1 MTVKIGLVGTGTV
14 GGGCVRIL
22 LKHAEDFKKRYGVD
36 IELVRVCSR
45 RPNQSEELGIDHLYT
60 SDYNEI
66 VNDPEIDI
74 VIELIGGTTVA
85 YDVVSKALANGKNVV
100 TANKALLAAHGEE
113 LAKLAMETGADI
125 AFEASV
131 GGGIPIIGPLKNS
144 LIANDVETVMG
155 IVNGTTNY
163 MLTRMTEDGLSY
175 EDALKEAQELG
186 YAEADPSADVDGF
199 DAAAKISILASIA
212 FSSRVSMDDVYT
224 RGITRISPIDLESAA
239 EMGYAVKLLAI
250 AHRTKDGVD
259 VRVHP
264 TMIPVDHQLAK
275 VNGVLN
281 AIYVIGDFV
290 GETMF
295 FGSGAGSHPTASAV
309 MGDLVGLARR
319 VAAGV
324 KPDAGIDPI
333 MGCKAGDKVPIQSVD
348 ELEMK
353 YYIRFPVAD
362 RPGVLAAMAGVF
374 AKHDVSVHSVL
385 QRGKKQNGTV
395 NIVYV
400 THVAQ
405 EKAITAVLEE
415 IASLDDILHGEPSL
429 IRVEE

>member
-1 MTVKIGLVGTGTV
+1 MMVKIGLVGTGTV

-36 IELVRVCSR
+36 LELARVCSR
-45 RPNQSEELGIDHLYT
+45 RPNQSEELGIGHLYT

-85 YDVVSKALANGKNVV
+85 YDIVSKALSNGKNVV

-212 FSSRVSMDDVYT
+212 FNSRVSMDDVYT
-224 RGITRISPIDLESAA
+224 RGITRISPIDLDSAA
-239 EMGYAVKLLAI
+239 EMGYVVKLLAI
-250 AHRTKDGVD
+250 AHRAKDGVD

-309 MGDLVGLARR
+309 MGDVVGLARR
-319 VAAGV
+319 VAAGF
-324 KPDAGIDPI
+324 KPDAEIDPI
-333 MGCKAGDKVPIQSVD
+333 MGCKAGEKLPIHSVD

>member
-36 IELVRVCSR
+36 LELARVCSR
-45 RPNQSEELGIDHLYT
+45 RPNQSEELGIGHLYT

-66 VNDPEIDI
+66 VSDPEIDI

-85 YDVVSKALANGKNVV
+85 YDIVSKALSNGKNVV

-212 FSSRVSMDDVYT
+212 FNSRVSMDDVYT
-224 RGITRISPIDLESAA
+224 RGITRISPIDLDSAA
-239 EMGYAVKLLAI
+239 EMGYVVKLLAI
-250 AHRTKDGVD
+250 AHRAKDGVD

-309 MGDLVGLARR
+309 MGDVVGLARR
-319 VAAGV
+319 VAAGI
-324 KPDAGIDPI
+324 KPDAEIDPI
-333 MGCKAGDKVPIQSVD
+333 MGCKAGEKLPIHSVD

>member
-36 IELVRVCSR
+36 LELARVCSR
-45 RPNQSEELGIDHLYT
+45 RPNQSEELGIGHLYT

-85 YDVVSKALANGKNVV
+85 YDIVSKALSNGKNVV

-186 YAEADPSADVDGF
+186 YAEADSSADVDGF

-212 FSSRVSMDDVYT
+212 FNSRVSMDDVYT
-224 RGITRISPIDLESAA
+224 RGITRISPIDLDSAA
-239 EMGYAVKLLAI
+239 EMGYVVKLLAI
-250 AHRTKDGVD
+250 AHRAKDGVD

-309 MGDLVGLARR
+309 MGDVVGLARR
-319 VAAGV
+319 VAAGI
-324 KPDAGIDPI
+324 KPDAEIDPI
-333 MGCKAGDKVPIQSVD
+333 MGCKAGEKLPIHSVD

>member
-1 MTVKIGLVGTGTV
+1 MTVKVGLVGTGTV
-14 GGGCVRIL
+14 GSGCIRIMQS
-22 LKHAEDFKKRYGVD
+22 HREDFAQHYGID
-36 IELVRVCSR
+36 LELVRVCSLN
-45 RPNQSEELGIDHLYT
+45 PEQAIELGVEDLFT
-60 SDYNEI
+60 QDYNDI
-66 VNDPEIDI
+66 VNDPEIDV

-85 YDVVSKALANGKNVV
+85 KSIVMKALANGKNVV
-100 TANKALLAAHGEE
+100 TANKALLAAYGEE
-113 LAKLAMETGADI
+113 LSQAAMDAGVEL

-131 GGGIPIIGPLKNS
+131 GGGIPIIGPMKTS
-144 LIANDVETVMG
+144 LIANDVRSVMG

-163 MLTRMTEDGLSY
+163 MLTRMAEDGMSY
-175 EDALKEAQELG
+175 EAALKEAQELG
-186 YAEADPSADVDGF
+186 YAEANPSADVDGF

-212 FSSRVSMDDVYT
+212 FKSRVSQDDVYT

-250 AHRTKDGVD
+250 AHRTDKGID

-281 AIYVIGDFV
+281 AIYVTGDFV

-309 MGDLVGLARR
+309 MGDVLEVARN
-319 VAAGV
+319 VARGIEPAE
-324 KPDAGIDPI
+324 GIDPI
-333 MGCKAGDKVPIQSVD
+333 MGCKVAEQLAIQPVD
-348 ELEMK
+348 DLKMK

-362 RPGVLAAMAGVF
+362 RSGVLAAMAGVF
-374 AKHDVSVHSVL
+374 AKHNVSVHSVI

-400 THVAQ
+400 THIAK
-405 EKAITAVLEE
+405 EKSINAVLEE
-415 IASLDDILHGEPSL
+415 IAGLDDVLHGEPSL

>member
-36 IELVRVCSR
+36 LELARVCSR
-45 RPNQSEELGIDHLYT
+45 RPNQSEELGIGHLYT

-85 YDVVSKALANGKNVV
+85 YDIVSKALSNGKNVV

-212 FSSRVSMDDVYT
+212 FNSRVSMDDVYT
-224 RGITRISPIDLESAA
+224 RGITRISPIDLDSAA
-239 EMGYAVKLLAI
+239 EMGYVVKLLAI
-250 AHRTKDGVD
+250 AHRAKDGVD

-309 MGDLVGLARR
+309 MGDVVGLARR
-319 VAAGV
+319 VAAGI
-324 KPDAGIDPI
+324 KPDAEIDPI
-333 MGCKAGDKVPIQSVD
+333 MGCKAGEKLPIHSVD

>member
-1 MTVKIGLVGTGTV
+1 MAVKIGLVGTGTV
-14 GGGCVRIL
+14 GSGCIRIMQS
-22 LKHAEDFKKRYGVD
+22 HAADFKEHYGLDV
-36 IELVRVCSR
+36 ELARVCSLN
-45 RPNQSEELGIDHLYT
+45 PEQAIELGVEDLFT
-60 SDYNEI
+60 NDYNEI

-85 YDVVSKALANGKNVV
+85 RSIVTKALANGKSVV
-100 TANKALLAAHGEE
+100 TANKALLAAYGEE
-113 LAKLAMETGADI
+113 LSQAAIEANAEL

-131 GGGIPIIGPLKNS
+131 GGGIPIIGPMKNS
-144 LIANDVETVMG
+144 LIANKVESVVG

-163 MLTRMTEDGLSY
+163 MLTRMAEDGMSY
-175 EDALKEAQELG
+175 EAALKEAQELG
-186 YAEADPSADVDGF
+186 YAEANPSADVDGY

-212 FSSRVSMDDVYT
+212 FNSRVAMDDVYT
-224 RGITRISPIDLESAA
+224 CGITRISPIDLESAA
-239 EMGYAVKLLAI
+239 QMGYAVKLLAI
-250 AHRTKDGVD
+250 AHRSDKGID

-281 AIYVIGDFV
+281 AIYVTGDFV

-309 MGDLVGLARR
+309 MGDVLDVARR
-319 VAAGV
+319 IDRGI
-324 KPDAGIDPI
+324 KPVPGIDPI
-333 MGCKAGDKVPIQSVD
+333 VGCKLGEKLPIQPVED
-348 ELEMK
+348 LKMK

-362 RPGVLAAMAGVF
+362 RSGVLAAMAGVF
-374 AKHDVSVHSVL
+374 AKHNVSVHSVL
-385 QRGKKQNGTV
+385 QRGKKKDGMV

-400 THVAQ
+400 THVAK
-405 EKAITAVLEE
+405 EKSINAVLEE
-415 IASLDDILHGEPSL
+415 IASLDDVLHGEPSL